1 MKKGF
6 TLVELLVVV
15 AILGVLAAVGIVT
28 FGGFIGSSKAN
39 ASKTIHTNVVS
50 FINATIL
57 RCNMEEKITLIDEN
71 NGPFE
76 YTCNSYDTS
85 INKYP
90 IRDAFIVHFR
100 GSGIKN
106 PYDGSQNIDNYSN
119 SQRFVGRTAI
129 NDWSQGNV
137 IGLII
142 NTCYKEGEDCLEDIV
157 KFE

>member
-15 AILGVLAAVGIVT
+15 AILGVLAAVGIVS
-28 FGGFIGSSKAN
+28 FGGFLGNSKAS

-57 RCNMEEKITLIDEN
+57 RCTLEEKITLIDEN

-76 YTCNSYDTS
+76 YTCNSHDTS

-100 GSGIKN
+100 GIGMKN
-106 PYDGSQNIDNYSN
+106 PYDGTQNIDNYGTPAA
-119 SQRFVGRTAI
+119 QGRTAI
-129 NDWSQGNV
+129 NNWSQGSEK
-137 IGLII
+137 GLII
-142 NTCYKEGEDCLEDIV
+142 NTCYKTGEECLENIV